1 MDADVTD
8 SAGTPAE
15 PDGNAGDERASDP
28 PAADTPA
35 PRAGRASTPPP
46 AAADG
51 ENSPSDET
59 VRADGTHEDV
69 TDESG
74 TPAGNRGESADDA
87 GAPDGSGDE
96 RTDNSADGPTD
107 GSADGS
113 TEDAGNGPAD
123 DPAHATADKH
133 STGEH
138 SPDRPAEAETGDDET
153 EAAAHESAD
162 ATAEPTQNTRTTH
175 AGTDAGVEPKVAVA
189 EAADEADPAAPE
201 AGPDAPA
208 RKRHW
213 LRWVAL
219 GTAVFVVAA
228 SGVGWW
234 FYQKL
239 DGNITTD
246 TSAAAEL
253 ETYEKER
260 PTPVALNAQNI
271 LLLGSDTRSGKGNSK
286 YGQDGGT
293 QRSDTTILL
302 HIAADRQSATAMSVP
317 RDLMVSIPSCRKP
330 DGTRTR
336 EQFAQF
342 NWAFEF
348 GGAACTIRTVERMT
362 GIRVDHHMVV
372 DFSGFKEMVDA
383 VDGVEVCLKEPI
395 DDADAHLKLPAGKQT
410 LNGEQAL
417 GYVRARKS
425 IGNGSDTERMDRQ
438 QQFLGALVKK
448 VQSNGVL
455 LNPARL
461 YPVLDAATKS
471 LTTDPG
477 LDSLRDL
484 YDLTRSVR
492 SIPTEKVQFL
502 TVPRQAYSADPNRDE
517 LRQPDAAELFKR
529 LRQDSPIT
537 VVPGG
542 IGQKQPGEKPDP
554 NSSTDPSPSPTFAG
568 RNAASAACE

>member
-15 PDGNAGDERASDP
+15 PDGHAGDERASDP

-35 PRAGRASTPPP
+35 PRAGRASTSSP
-46 AAADG
+46 ASADG

-74 TPAGNRGESADDA
+74 TRAANEGESADDA
-87 GAPDGSGDE
+87 GAPDGSGNE
-96 RTDNSADGPTD
+96 RTDDAAGDSARDANNDATD
-107 GSADGS
+107 
-113 TEDAGNGPAD
+113 DA
-123 DPAHATADKH
+123 AHATAD
-133 STGEH
+133 EH
-138 SPDRPAEAETGDDET
+138 SPDGPAEAETGDDET
-153 EAAAHESAD
+153 EATAHKSAHKSAD
-162 ATAEPTQNTRTTH
+162 AAAESAQKARTTH

-189 EAADEADPAAPE
+189 EAAGEADPAAPE
-201 AGPDAPA
+201 AGPDTPA

-293 QRSDTTILL
+293 QRSDTAILL

-330 DGTRTR
+330 DGTRTT

-417 GYVRARKS
+417 GYVRARKT

-542 IGQKQPGEKPDP
+542 IGQKQPGEEPDP
-554 NSSTDPSPSPTFAG
+554 NSSTGPSPSPTFAG